1 MGLKIETGRLF
12 FFGHRGRL
20 SALILIAGVTAI
32 LLYTNFQSISLDD
45 FDSVSFALSL
55 NHFDISLQ
63 QPHPPGFP
71 VYLAMGQLVHAV
83 IPDAR
88 AALTVVSAAVGAIGV
103 AAILW
108 LGAEVGTLPMGIIAA
123 LWLML

>member
-45 FDSVSFALSL
+45 FDSVSFALAL
-55 NHFDISLQ
+55 DHFDISLQ

-71 VYLAMGQLVHAV
+71 VYVAV
-83 IPDAR
+83 GRAVRDIVGDSR
-88 AALTVVSAAVGAIGV
+88 AALTLVSAISGAAAV
-103 AAILW
+103 AALAW
-108 LGAEVGTLPMGIIAA
+108 LGAEMGQPIAGTME
-123 LWLML
+123 